1 LKRAGVPHNV
11 LNAKNHAR
19 EAEIVAQAGRKG
31 SVTIATNM
39 AGRGT
44 DILLGGNPEYM
55 AKHGLGDKLDGLPP
69 EEQEK
74 MLAAEVAKLK
84 ISCAKEREEVMAAG
98 GLFIVGTE
106 RHESRR
112 IDNQLRGR
120 AGRQGDPGA
129 SRFYLS
135 LQDDLMRIFGSVNVA
150 KYMED
155 GVPIEHK
162 WVTRAIENAQKKV
175 EAHNFDIRKHL
186 LEYDDVMN
194 QQRKVIYSMRREIL
208 SGENLKDVLL
218 GMVDDVAS
226 GIALEFYPG
235 KKKSDETWDV
245 NGLNAALMNAFH
257 LNGTFSID
265 ELRPI
270 STEGELVKAIVAKVE
285 KAYDQ
290 KEKAVGPAIMTDF
303 VQMVLLSTIDQCWKD
318 HLLAMDHL
326 REGIGLRGYAQK
338 DPLLEYKKEGFRY
351 FELMYLQINNDS
363 TRRVFEV
370 EIQRE
375 EQIQQMAPRAPTN
388 IVMSHGELPAEGT
401 APAPTARGGAAPS
414 GGSGRVT
421 VSGAGGAMLESKVGR
436 NDPCPCGSGKKYKK
450 CHGT

>member
-1 LKRAGVPHNV
+1 
-11 LNAKNHAR
+11 
-19 EAEIVAQAGRKG
+19 
-31 SVTIATNM
+31 
-39 AGRGT
+39 
-44 DILLGGNPEYM
+44 
-55 AKHGLGDKLDGLPP
+55 
-69 EEQEK
+69 
-74 MLAAEVAKLK
+74 
-84 ISCAKEREEVMAAG
+84 
-98 GLFIVGTE
+98 
-106 RHESRR
+106 
-112 IDNQLRGR
+112 
-120 AGRQGDPGA
+120 
-129 SRFYLS
+129 
-135 LQDDLMRIFGSVNVA
+135 MRIFGSVNVA

-218 GMVDDVAS
+218 SMAEDVAS
-226 GIALEFYPG
+226 GIALEFYPS
-235 KKKSDETWDV
+235 KKKTDATWEV
-245 NGLNAALMNAFH
+245 QGLNDAVRNAFH
-257 LNGTFSID
+257 INGAFTLED
-265 ELRPI
+265 LRPVT
-270 STEGELVKAIVAKVE
+270 TEGELVKLITARVE
-285 KAYDQ
+285 KTYDDKQ
-290 KEKAVGPAIMTDF
+290 KTVGPEIMRDF

-375 EQIQQMAPRAPTN
+375 EQLEQLAPKAPTRM
-388 IVMSHGELPAEGT
+388 VMSHGELPSGDSPIPAGPPRAGGGGAEGSS
-401 APAPTARGGAAPS
+401 P
-414 GGSGRVT
+414 GRVT
-421 VSGAGGAMLESKVGR
+421 ISGAGGAMMETKVGR

-450 CHGT
+450 CHG